1 VRLQVLHGG
10 SRVIRARGGVLRLC
24 VCRYSMEAQARQCSC
39 SCCQETRT
47 HQEVVTM
54 QCPDG
59 TAFQHTYTH
68 VDECSCVPA
77 CASSPQTL
85 EDSSST
91 FPVLGFTTV

>member
-1 VRLQVLHGG
+1 
-10 SRVIRARGGVLRLC
+10 
-24 VCRYSMEAQARQCSC
+24 MEAQAGQCRC
-39 SCCQETRT
+39 TCCQETRT

-77 CASSPQTL
+77 CASLPQVL
-85 EDSSST
+85 EDSAST
-91 FPVLGFTTV
+91 FPFLGSTTV

>member
-1 VRLQVLHGG
+1 
-10 SRVIRARGGVLRLC
+10 
-24 VCRYSMEAQARQCSC
+24 MEAQARQCSC